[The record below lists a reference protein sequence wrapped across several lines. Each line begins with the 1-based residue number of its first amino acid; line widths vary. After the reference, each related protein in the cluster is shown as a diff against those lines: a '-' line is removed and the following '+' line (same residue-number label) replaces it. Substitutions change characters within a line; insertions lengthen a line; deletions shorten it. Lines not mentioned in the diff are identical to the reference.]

1 MLIISLIQLR
11 NIKYNITNLNKLK
24 FELPT
29 GDLQV
34 RSVLKRIN
42 DDNRMKIFNE
52 IVIMIPCLQWWSRS
66 MLFPNPT

>member
-42 DDNRMKIFNE
+42 DDNIEWKYLMK
-52 IVIMIPCLQWWSRS
+52 S
-66 MLFPNPT
+66 